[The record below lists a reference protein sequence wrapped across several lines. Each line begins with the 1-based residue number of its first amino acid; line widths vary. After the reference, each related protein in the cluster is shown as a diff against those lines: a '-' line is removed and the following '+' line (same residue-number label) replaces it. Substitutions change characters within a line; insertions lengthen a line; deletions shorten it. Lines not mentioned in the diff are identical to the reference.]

1 MERVQIQVLGI
12 SASPVSQN
20 AYALI
25 MKENDGDRRLPII
38 IGAYEAQAIAME
50 IEGMSSPRPMT
61 HDLVKNIIDAFG
73 AILTEVEISD
83 LQDGTF
89 FAKLFFEAF
98 DIEVDA
104 RPSDAI
110 ALAVRFNA
118 PIYIN
123 NDILEDTGQIP
134 QPEEIAAE
142 EALGR
147 ESTSGTKHY
156 KDTQPSTPLSMI
168 DKLQIKLDKAISD
181 EDYELAAN
189 LRDEIKRI
197 LEST

>member
-25 MKENDGDRRLPII
+25 MKENEGDRRLPII

-73 AILTEVEISD
+73 AVLTEVEISD

-89 FAKLFFEAF
+89 FAKLYFETF

-118 PIYIN
+118 PIFIN
-123 NDILEDTGQIP
+123 SDILEDTGQIP
-134 QPEEIAAE
+134 QPEEMAAE
-142 EALGR
+142 DAFGK
-147 ESTSGTKHY
+147 ESYSASKQY
-156 KDTQPSTPLSMI
+156 NESQPSTPLSKI
-168 DKLQIKLDKAISD
+168 DKLQLQLDKSITD

-189 LRDEIKRI
+189 IRDEIKRI

>member
-25 MKENDGDRRLPII
+25 MKENEGDRRLPII

-73 AILTEVEISD
+73 AVLTEVEISD

-89 FAKLFFEAF
+89 FAKLYFESF

-118 PIYIN
+118 PIFIN
-123 NDILEDTGQIP
+123 SDILEDTGQIP

-142 EALGR
+142 DAFGK
-147 ESTSGTKHY
+147 ESYSASKQFNES
-156 KDTQPSTPLSMI
+156 QPATPLSKI
-168 DKLQIKLDKAISD
+168 DKLQVQLDKAIND
-181 EDYELAAN
+181 EDYELAVN